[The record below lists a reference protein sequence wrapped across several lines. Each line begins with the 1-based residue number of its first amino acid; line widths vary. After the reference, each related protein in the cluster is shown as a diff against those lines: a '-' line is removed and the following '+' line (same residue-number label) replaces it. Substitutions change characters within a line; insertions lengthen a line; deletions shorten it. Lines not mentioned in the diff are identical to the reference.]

1 MKLLFEEITGKT
13 RQYSIND
20 GCWLRDEK
28 VDCHI
33 TAATAN
39 FLVSRQES
47 DTVFLAGKMEIQR
60 SALCDRC
67 GEQVKEK
74 LYGEFEY
81 RITTRKEEAVE
92 LRDVECSDDDAITLY
107 VKDPEIDVD
116 EILREQTYLSFPLR
130 TLCSEECKGIC
141 AGCGVVLNKGGCC
154 CSSDKSTSAFAVL
167 KKLTNR

>member
-1 MKLLFEEITGKT
+1 MKLLFEKITGKT

-20 GCWLRDEK
+20 GCWLRDEN
-28 VDCHI
+28 VNCDI

-39 FLVSRQES
+39 FRVSKRDS
-47 DTVFLAGKMEIQR
+47 DTVCLVGELEGQR
-60 SALCDRC
+60 LSLCDRC

-74 LYGEFEY
+74 LYCEFEY
-81 RITTRKEEAVE
+81 RITTKREEAFE
-92 LRDVECSDDDAITLY
+92 LRDVECNDDDAITLY
-107 VKDPEIDVD
+107 VNEPEIDVD

-141 AGCGVVLNKGGCC
+141 AGCGVDLNKRGCC
-154 CSSDKSTSAFAVL
+154 CLSEKSTSAFAVL

>member
-20 GCWLRDEK
+20 GCWLRDEN

-33 TAATAN
+33 TTATAN
-39 FLVSRQES
+39 FRVSRRDS
-47 DTVFLAGKMEIQR
+47 DTVFLIGELEGQR
-60 SALCDRC
+60 LSLCDRC

-74 LYGEFEY
+74 FYCEFEY
-81 RITTRKEEAVE
+81 RITTRREEAGE
-92 LRDVECSDDDAITLY
+92 LRDVECNDDDAITLY
-107 VKDPEIDVD
+107 LKELEIDVD
-116 EILREQTYLSFPLR
+116 EILREQTYLSFPSR

-141 AGCGVVLNKGGCC
+141 AGCGVDLNKRGCC